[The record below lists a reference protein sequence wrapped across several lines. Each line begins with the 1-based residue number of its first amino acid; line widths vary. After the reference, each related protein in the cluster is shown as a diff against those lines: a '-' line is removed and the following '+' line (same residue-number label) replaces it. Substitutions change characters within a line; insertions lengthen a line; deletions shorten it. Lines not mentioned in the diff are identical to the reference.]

1 MTYNLSPTTTIDNFE
16 MALSGY
22 QRIVAFLAQE
32 ITKRRKNNSNLIVA
46 IECYPGVD
54 TEDLKQQL
62 IENLPIDHLYFA
74 DSYAMA
80 AHQLNEKIA
89 DVVTDDRVLGVMSHY
104 QINDFYPDTEIIH
117 DEIKNNDG
125 VTVVYG
131 TGATVLV
138 PEPNLL
144 IYCDLARWEIQL
156 RYRAGLSNW
165 RQDNSA
171 EDPLRKF
178 KRGYF
183 FEWRMA
189 DRLKKQLLPQVDF
202 LLDTNDKTTPKLIT
216 GTDLLSSLKTL
227 NRQPY
232 RTVPYFDASVWGGQW
247 MKQHFNLPDNGQN
260 YGWAFDGVPEENSL
274 YFRYDDVRVEVP
286 AMDLMLVTPAKI
298 LGERVLARFGAE
310 FPIRFD
316 YLDTMSGG
324 NLSLQVHPT
333 TEFIKEKYG
342 MTYTQDESYYILDAK
357 KESSVYLGLKE
368 KVNRSEMVRDFRK
381 SENGEIK
388 FPDEK
393 YINRLPAKK
402 HDHFLIPAG
411 TVHCGGADT
420 VVLEISATPY
430 IFTFKMWD
438 WGRIGLDGKPRPL
451 HVEEGLANLQYN
463 RTTDWVH
470 KNLVNH
476 FTPILDDEHEK
487 VERTGLDATLEFI
500 ETDRHWIKDVVDVS
514 THSSLN
520 MLNLVEGEEA
530 VIESVNDTFEPF
542 HVNYGE
548 TFIVPANVAS
558 YRIRN
563 LHPEIEK
570 IAILQAFVKE

>member
-1 MTYNLSPTTTIDNFE
+1 
-16 MALSGY
+16 
-22 QRIVAFLAQE
+22 
-32 ITKRRKNNSNLIVA
+32 
-46 IECYPGVD
+46 
-54 TEDLKQQL
+54 
-62 IENLPIDHLYFA
+62 
-74 DSYAMA
+74 
-80 AHQLNEKIA
+80 
-89 DVVTDDRVLGVMSHY
+89 VTDDRVLGVMSHY
-104 QINDFYPDTEIIH
+104 QINDFYSDTEIIH
-117 DEIKNNDG
+117 DEIRNNDG

-131 TGATVLV
+131 TGATVLA

-165 RQDNSA
+165 QQDNSA

-189 DRLKKQLLPQVDF
+189 DRLKKQLLPQVNF
-202 LLDTNDKTTPKLIT
+202 LLDTNDKATPKLIT
-216 GTDLLSSLKTL
+216 GTDLLNSLKTL

-274 YFRYDDVRVEVP
+274 YFRYGNVRVEVP

-298 LGERVLARFGAE
+298 LGKRVLARFGAE

-342 MTYTQDESYYILDAK
+342 MAYTQDESYYILDAK

-368 KVNRSEMVRDFRK
+368 KVNRSEMVRDFQK

-463 RTTDWVH
+463 RTTEWVH

-487 VERTGLDATLEFI
+487 VERTGLDSTLEFI